1 MIEKSEILPLTGL
14 RFFAALYVFLFH
26 MHIRWPLSDD
36 IYIKNILDQG
46 AIGMSL
52 FFILSGFV
60 LAYRYSNDNTSYR
73 SYLINRFSRIYPIY
87 AFTAI
92 ATLPWI
98 GVDFGSGS
106 TLDITLSLT
115 KATLLVIANIF
126 VMQAWFPQMFSYWN
140 DGASW
145 SISVE
150 VFCYLLLPFILPT
163 IAKLDNKRLVIL
175 SGICVCFSAMIGVS
189 AAVFDDSANK
199 VFYSIP
205 IFRLPEFIVGI
216 CACLFFLRGYKR
228 LCTSAI
234 QISIIIIVAIYLSL
248 VGSKMPLYVGHHWI
262 IVPSIAFLLISFSVG
277 SNFLTR
283 VLSSKMIVWLGKIS
297 YCFYSLQFLI
307 IVPLTKHHNAVVEQF
322 HSLNNPKILMASA
335 LIVLIAVSALAHHMI
350 EEPARKW
357 INKRFQEKRVA
368 KDPDSTSKV
377 EGDFGAMATLR
388 QPE

>member
-1 MIEKSEILPLTGL
+1 MIAKTEILPLTGL

-26 MHIRWPLSDD
+26 MHIRWPLSDNT
-36 IYIKNILDQG
+36 YIKNILDQG

-60 LAYRYSNDNTSYR
+60 LAYRYSNDNTTYR

-106 TLDITLSLT
+106 VIDTAMGIMKT
-115 KATLLVIANIF
+115 TLLIIANAF
-126 VMQAWFPQMFSYWN
+126 VIQAWFPQMFSYWN

-150 VFCYLLLPFILPT
+150 VFCYFLLPFILP
-163 IAKLDNKRLVIL
+163 KLINIGNKHLFIL
-175 SGICVCFSAMIGVS
+175 SAVCVCFSAMIGIS
-189 AAVFDDSANK
+189 AALFDDPANK

-205 IFRLPEFIVGI
+205 IFRLPEFIIGI
-216 CACLFFLRGYKR
+216 CACLFFLRGYKKY
-228 LCTSAI
+228 CTPVI
-234 QISIIIIVAIYLSL
+234 QISLILIVAIYLCI
-248 VGSKMPLYVGHHWI
+248 VGSNMPLYVGHNWI

-277 SNFLTR
+277 NGILVKF
-283 VLSSKMIVWLGKIS
+283 LSSRIIVWLGKIS

-307 IVPLTKHHNAVVEQF
+307 IVPLVKHHDSVVQHFNA
-322 HSLNNPKILMASA
+322 LNNPKFLMLCALLILIGA
-335 LIVLIAVSALAHHMI
+335 SALAHHLI

-357 INKRFQEKRVA
+357 VNKRYQEKRVTEPAASQAISEYNTTDCFGTPTA
-368 KDPDSTSKV
+368 K
-377 EGDFGAMATLR
+377 
-388 QPE
+388 

>member
-1 MIEKSEILPLTGL
+1 MMAKSEILPLTGL

-26 MHIRWPLSDD
+26 MHIRWPLSDNT
-36 IYIKNILDQG
+36 YIKNILEQG

-60 LAYRYSNDNTSYR
+60 LAYRYSNSNTTYR

-106 TLDITLSLT
+106 AIDTTTALT
-115 KATLLVIANIF
+115 KIALLFIANIL
-126 VMQAWFPQMFSYWN
+126 VIQAWFPQMFSYWN

-150 VFCYLLLPFILPT
+150 VFCYFLLPFILP
-163 IAKLDNKRLVIL
+163 KLTNIDNKRLFIL
-175 SGICVCFSAMIGVS
+175 SAACVAFSAMIGVS
-189 AAVFDDSANK
+189 AALFDDPANK

-216 CACLFFLRGYKR
+216 CACIFFLRGNKKF
-228 LCTSAI
+228 CGPAI
-234 QISIIIIVAIYLSL
+234 QIFIILTVAVYLCV
-248 VGSKMPLYVGHHWI
+248 VGSKMPLYVGHNWI

-277 SNFLTR
+277 NSALAKL
-283 VLSSKMIVWLGKIS
+283 LSSRIIVWLGKIS

-307 IVPLTKHHNAVVEQF
+307 IVPLVKHHDSVVQ
-322 HSLNNPKILMASA
+322 HYSALNNPKILMVCA
-335 LIVLIAVSALAHHMI
+335 LLILVGASALAHHFI
-350 EEPARKW
+350 EEPARIW
-357 INKRFQEKRVA
+357 INKRYQTKRVA
-368 KDPDSTSKV
+368 K
-377 EGDFGAMATLR
+377 
-388 QPE
+388 PENSQTNTPALLSIPTKN